1 MIYQASGE
9 LAAEDPGFGPSVLGL
24 PADEPSAGS
33 NVGKK
38 EEASRTWGA
47 IEKKNK
53 IKTKPSPKKGPFPK
67 AAQAPAEDADHERN
81 PWIMSQ
87 DVRRMIYLLP
97 NL

>member
-1 MIYQASGE
+1 MSWLQKI
-9 LAAEDPGFGPSVLGL
+9 LDLGHQSWVSQL
-24 PADEPSAGS
+24 MNPARDLTWGR
-33 NVGKK
+33 KK
-38 EEASRTWGA
+38 EEASRTRGA

-53 IKTKPSPKKGPFPK
+53 TKPSPKKDPFPK
-67 AAQAPAEDADHERN
+67 SAQAPAEDADHERN